1 MAFIKNQYVTR
12 VSLTPYY
19 VWIKANAVDGII
31 IDDFPPSL
39 QVQNRA
45 VIKTDPVWLAIEND
59 YVVTVLSAAPNN
71 VTAWGRYGDLDATHL
86 KIKGNEL
93 FVLGQKSGA
102 PDDEGYQFG
111 ALDKIYVKL
120 DIKSNTIEIFQG
132 K

>member
-1 MAFIKNQYVTR
+1 MAFIKNQYSTR

-19 VWIKANAVDGII
+19 VWIKANAIEGII
-31 IDDFPPSL
+31 IEDVLPAM
-39 QVQNRA
+39 QIQNRA
-45 VIKTDPVWLAIEND
+45 VIKNNPVWLAIEND

-71 VTAWGRYGDLDATHL
+71 ATAWGRHDDLDATHL

-93 FVLGQKSGA
+93 FVLVQKSGA

-120 DIKSNTIEIFQG
+120 DITANTIEIFQG
-132 K
+132 

>member
-1 MAFIKNQYVTR
+1 MAFIKNQYATR

-19 VWIKANAVDGII
+19 VWIKANAIEGII
-31 IDDFPPSL
+31 IDDVIPAM
-39 QVQNRA
+39 QIQNRA

-71 VTAWGRYGDLDATHL
+71 ATAWGRHDDLDATHL

-93 FVLGQKSGA
+93 FVLVQKSGA

-120 DIKSNTIEIFQG
+120 DITANTIEVFQG
-132 K
+132 

>member
-1 MAFIKNQYVTR
+1 MAFIKNQYPTR

-31 IDDFPPSL
+31 IDDVPPAM
-39 QVQNRA
+39 QIQNRA
-45 VIKTDPVWLAIEND
+45 VLKSDPVWLAIEND
-59 YVVTVLSAAPNN
+59 YMITVLSSEPKNLIN
-71 VTAWGRYGDLDATHL
+71 WGRHEDLDTTHL

-93 FVLGQKSGA
+93 FILGQKTGA

-120 DIKSNTIEIFQG
+120 DIKANTIEVFKG
-132 K
+132 